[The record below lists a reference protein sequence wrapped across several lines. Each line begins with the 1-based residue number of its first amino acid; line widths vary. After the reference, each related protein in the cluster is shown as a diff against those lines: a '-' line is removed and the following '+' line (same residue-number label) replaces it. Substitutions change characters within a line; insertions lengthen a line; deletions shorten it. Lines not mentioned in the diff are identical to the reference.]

1 MIAIACADAKNGIG
15 KDGKLLVSIPE
26 DMKFFREAT
35 KDSVVIMGRKTL
47 FSLKNKEPLKDRIN
61 VVLTNNPKKLI
72 KEYKDYDNIF
82 FVQNLTEL
90 NEICK
95 NYNDKKIFLIGGAS
109 IYDTL
114 IDFCNRC
121 YITRLDKTFDADTFL
136 PDLEE
141 RGFILESESEEF
153 TYKNIKYKFT
163 SYIKKV
169 N

>member
-1 MIAIACADAKNGIG
+1 MIAIVCADAKNGIG

-35 KDSVVIMGRKTL
+35 DNSVVIMGRKTL
-47 FSLKNKEPLKDRIN
+47 FSLKNKEPLKNRIN
-61 VVLTNNPKKLI
+61 VVLTNNAKKLR
-72 KEYKDYDNIF
+72 KEYEEYDNIF

-95 NYNDKKIFLIGGAS
+95 QYNDKKVFLIGGAS

-114 IDFCNRC
+114 IDFCSRC
-121 YITRLDKTFDADTFL
+121 YVTRLNKVFDADTFL

-141 RGFILESESEEF
+141 RGFILESESEEY
-153 TYKNIKYKFT
+153 TYKNIKYKFA
-163 SYIKKV
+163 SYIKKDG
-169 N
+169 